1 MPTTHGENSRRLVVQ
16 GLQLLFHCEYLAL
29 VEYIECVVPLIFVTY
44 KVVLYQLPNAVYYP
58 DTRNDWDNTALV
70 NILVFAALEIGSLLL
85 LHYSLQRK
93 FAFSP
98 LYQLAFA
105 LETQMYLVQA
115 SLFLEIVV
123 LLPYELEHFGAD
135 FTFRFEWL
143 RSMA

>member
-1 MPTTHGENSRRLVVQ
+1 MA
-16 GLQLLFHCEYLAL
+16 LAS
-29 VEYIECVVPLIFVTY
+29 VFPLY
-44 KVVLYQLPNAVYYP
+44 KVLYEL
-58 DTRNDWDNTALV
+58 
-70 NILVFAALEIGSLLL
+70 
-85 LHYSLQRK
+85 RK